1 MFNKNYISECK
12 QLLQAFELTQA
23 NMLNKK
29 FKLARKEF
37 LIEINQM
44 AILFTQMQ
52 SELNLKIFAEEKQKL
67 LLMKQ
72 IDRLIKFMKEFGMQ
86 VDKLDE
92 PDQVSDEEI
101 IILFERQYKFKV
113 IYKKHLADFVDFV

>member
-29 FKLARKEF
+29 YELAREEF

-44 AILFTQMQ
+44 SILFTQMK
-52 SELNLKIFAEEKQKL
+52 SELNSGTIAEEKQKL

-72 IDRLIKFMKEFGMQ
+72 IVRLIKYIEEFGTQ
-86 VDKLDE
+86 VDKLNE
-92 PDQVSDEEI
+92 PDQVSEEEI
-101 IILFERQYKFKV
+101 IFIFERQYKFKV
-113 IYKKHLADFVDFV
+113 IYKKHLADFVSLV

>member
-29 FKLARKEF
+29 YQIAREEF
-37 LIEINQM
+37 LIEINEMSNLFMQM
-44 AILFTQMQ
+44 K
-52 SELNLKIFAEEKQKL
+52 SDLNSGTVVEEKQKL
-67 LLMKQ
+67 LLLKQ
-72 IDRLIKFMKEFGMQ
+72 IDRIIKFMKEFGTQ

-101 IILFERQYKFKV
+101 IFIFERQYKFKM
-113 IYKKHLADFVDFV
+113 IYKKHLADFVALA

>member
-29 FKLARKEF
+29 YELAREEF
-37 LIEINQM
+37 LLEITQM
-44 AILFTQMQ
+44 IILFTRMQ
-52 SELNLKIFAEEKQKL
+52 SELNLKTFAQENQKL

-72 IDRLIKFMKEFGMQ
+72 IDLLIKFINEFSMQ

-92 PDQVSDEEI
+92 PDQVSEEEI
-101 IILFERQYKFKV
+101 IFLFERQYKFKMV
-113 IYKKHLADFVDFV
+113 YKKHLTDFVALV

>member
-23 NMLNKK
+23 YMLYKK
-29 FKLARKEF
+29 FELARKEF

-44 AILFTQMQ
+44 NNLFTQMQ
-52 SELNLKIFAEEKQKL
+52 SELNLRTFAEENQKL

-72 IDRLIKFMKEFGMQ
+72 IDRLIKFIKEFGMQ
-86 VDKLDE
+86 VAKLDKWS
-92 PDQVSDEEI
+92 QVSEEEI
-101 IILFERQYKFKV
+101 IFFFERQYKFKM
-113 IYKKHLADFVDFV
+113 IYKKHLADFVDLV

>member
-29 FKLARKEF
+29 YELAREEF
-37 LIEINQM
+37 LLEINHM
-44 AILFTQMQ
+44 IILFTRMQ
-52 SELNLKIFAEEKQKL
+52 SELNLKTFAQENQKL

-72 IDRLIKFMKEFGMQ
+72 IDLLIKFINEFSMQ

-92 PDQVSDEEI
+92 PDQVSEEEI
-101 IILFERQYKFKV
+101 IFLFERQYKFKMV
-113 IYKKHLADFVDFV
+113 YKKHLTDFVAMV

>member
-29 FKLARKEF
+29 YELAREEF

-44 AILFTQMQ
+44 SILFTQMK
-52 SELNLKIFAEEKQKL
+52 SELNSGTIAEEKQKL

-72 IDRLIKFMKEFGMQ
+72 IVRLIKYIEEFGTQ
-86 VDKLDE
+86 VDKLNE
-92 PDQVSDEEI
+92 PDQVSEEEI
-101 IILFERQYKFKV
+101 LFIFERQYKFKV
-113 IYKKHLADFVDFV
+113 IYKKHLADFVSLV

>member
-52 SELNLKIFAEEKQKL
+52 NELNLKIFAEEKQKL

-72 IDRLIKFMKEFGMQ
+72 IDRLIRFMKEFGTPF
-86 VDKLDE
+86 DKLAE

-113 IYKKHLADFVDFV
+113 IYKKHLADFVDLV

>member
-1 MFNKNYISECK
+1 MFNKNYISGCK

-29 FKLARKEF
+29 YELAREEF

-44 AILFTQMQ
+44 SNLFTQMK
-52 SELNLKIFAEEKQKL
+52 SELNTRTIAGEKHSL

-72 IDRLIKFMKEFGMQ
+72 IDRLIKFIKEFSRQ
-86 VDKLDE
+86 FDKLDE
-92 PDQVSDEEI
+92 PDQVSEEEI
-101 IILFERQYKFKV
+101 IFIFERQYKFKV
-113 IYKKHLADFVDFV
+113 VYKRHLVDFVALV